1 MKTIVID
8 CAELTDKEKAQ
19 SYLKN
24 IFAFPEYYGCNL
36 DALYDMLTML
46 PQAEW
51 KITFTH
57 EKALKPESYAMK
69 VVETIREAIE
79 DNQI

>member
-1 MKTIVID
+1 MIIGSIFQTLSLIHIL
-8 CAELTDKEKAQ
+8 LT
-19 SYLKN
+19 
-24 IFAFPEYYGCNL
+24 
-36 DALYDMLTML
+36 TL

-57 EKALKPESYAMK
+57 EEALKPESYAMK

>member
-8 CAELTDKEKAQ
+8 CAELIDKEKAQ

-36 DALYDMLTML
+36 DALYDMLTTL

-57 EKALKPESYAMK
+57 EEALKPESYAMK